1 MSNGSEESSWRMP
14 QPSIGDAVLFASDV
28 NSMNRATLGLI
39 VSPPGDSAGGAF
51 LAFSQKAL
59 QAIETSTYPRCFLDL
74 KDQMNANKDGYTPY
88 TPNLPL
94 LYGLRKALDMLLA
107 GFSAATFLS
116 QV

>member
-59 QAIETSTYPRCFLDL
+59 QAIETSTYPRYLSFLTIER
-74 KDQMNANKDGYTPY
+74 N
-88 TPNLPL
+88 NLPL
-94 LYGLRKALDMLLA
+94 LLVSSSTSLKSRNSFKQLQILRRLCKI
-107 GFSAATFLS
+107 S
-116 QV
+116 